1 MLPGNLERQRRHN
14 ADPLPLVPGTIVTF
28 AATTL
33 AVFPPPQ
40 ARSTISKSL
49 TKCSVV
55 IAMRHLE
62 VPPPNSPTWV
72 MIASIGMVL
81 FGFVLTQSGLI

>member
-1 MLPGNLERQRRHN
+1 MLPTLERQRRHN
-14 ADPLPLVPGTIVTF
+14 AGTLPRVPGTIVTF
-28 AATTL
+28 ARTTL
-33 AVFPPPQ
+33 AAFPSPQ
-40 ARSTISKSL
+40 ARTTISKLL
-49 TKCSVV
+49 TECSMV

-81 FGFVLTQSGLI
+81 CVFGFVLSGLF